1 MNDMTHQIADIL
13 LQDHV
18 ELMRQNKEMREALHS
33 LLDEVYP
40 EECWTPEHIEFEKA
54 VGNMMAPVIERAYAA
69 LKSSGSHKRVEE
81 EGK

>member
-1 MNDMTHQIADIL
+1 MNDMINQIANAL
-13 LQDHV
+13 VQDHV
-18 ELMRQNKEMREALHS
+18 ELMQQNKELREALAF

-69 LKSSGSHKRVEE
+69 LKRSGAAE
-81 EGK
+81 